1 MNPSAIC
8 VYCGSNS
15 GALPAY
21 TETAARL
28 GQTLARR
35 GIDLVYGGGKVGL
48 MGTLADAALHAGG
61 RVIGIIPR
69 ALAEKEVA
77 HAGLTDLRVVES
89 MHARKAL
96 MAELAGGFIVLPG
109 GAGTMDEFF
118 EIWTWGQLGIHA
130 KPFGLLN
137 VAGYFDPLIHYLDH
151 MVAQRFLKSEHRAQ
165 VLIGNDAPTLLD
177 RFAAHTPVRVRK
189 WVD

>member
-1 MNPSAIC
+1 MNPLAIC
-8 VYCGSNS
+8 VYCGSSS

-21 TETAARL
+21 TDAAARL

-35 GIDLVYGGGKVGL
+35 GIDLVYGAGKVGL
-48 MGTLADAALHAGG
+48 MGTLADAALRAGG

-69 ALAEKEVA
+69 ALVEKEAA
-77 HAGLTDLRVVES
+77 HAGLTDLRVVDS

-118 EIWTWGQLGIHA
+118 EIWTWSQLGIHA

-165 VLIGNDAPTLLD
+165 VVIEQDAPALLD
-177 RFAAHTPVRVRK
+177 RFAAHTPTRVRK
-189 WVD
+189 WMD

>member
-1 MNPSAIC
+1 MTLSAIC

-21 TETAARL
+21 TDAAARL

-35 GIDLVYGGGKVGL
+35 GIALVYGGGKVGL
-48 MGTLADAALHAGG
+48 MGTLADAALRAGG
-61 RVIGIIPR
+61 QVIGVIPR
-69 ALAEKEVA
+69 GLAAREVA
-77 HAGLTDLRVVES
+77 HAGLTELRVVES
-89 MHARKAL
+89 MHTRKAL
-96 MAELAGGFIVLPG
+96 MVDLADGFIVLPG

-118 EIWTWGQLGIHA
+118 ELWTWGQLGLHV

-151 MVAQRFLKSEHRAQ
+151 MVAQRFLKAEHRAQ
-165 VLIGNDAPTLLD
+165 VLVEHDAPALLD
-177 RFAAHTPVRVRK
+177 RFAAHTPTQVRK
-189 WVD
+189 WID

>member
-15 GALPAY
+15 GALPAC
-21 TETAARL
+21 TDAAARV

-35 GIDLVYGGGKVGL
+35 GIDLIYGGGKVGL

-69 ALAEKEVA
+69 DLAEKEMV
-77 HAGLTDLRVVES
+77 HAGLTDLHVVES

-96 MAELAGGFIVLPG
+96 MAELADGFIVLPG

-118 EIWTWGQLGIHA
+118 EIWTWGRLGLHA

-151 MVAQRFLKSEHRAQ
+151 MMAQRFLKSEHRAQ
-165 VLIGNDAPTLLD
+165 VLIGNDALALLD
-177 RFAAHTPVRVRK
+177 RFAAHTPTQIRK
-189 WVD
+189 WLD

>member
-15 GALPAY
+15 GALPAC
-21 TETAARL
+21 TDAAARV

-35 GIDLVYGGGKVGL
+35 GIDLIYGGGKVGL

-69 ALAEKEVA
+69 DLAEKEMA
-77 HAGLTDLRVVES
+77 HADLTDLHVVES

-96 MAELAGGFIVLPG
+96 MAELADGFIVLPG

-118 EIWTWGQLGIHA
+118 EIWTWGRLGLHA

-137 VAGYFDPLIHYLDH
+137 VAGYFDPPHSLPRPHGGATFSEIRTSRAGADR
-151 MVAQRFLKSEHRAQ
+151 QRRA
-165 VLIGNDAPTLLD
+165 G
-177 RFAAHTPVRVRK
+177 AARSLRRAHANA
-189 WVD
+189 DSQMA